1 MQLGLRYGDLFQMS
15 YITRDM
21 DAAVAHCEKELGITN
36 FSVMETGAPVLSGG
50 KVQEIRLNAAIA
62 NIGRHQFE
70 ILQPLSGPTHV
81 YTDAVDLD
89 AHIINFHHIAIAVR
103 GGYDRFQALL
113 AEVRESGDEI
123 AFLHPPE
130 DTGEEP
136 VVAFMYVDTRGRL
149 GHYTEYLWWSA
160 AMEGQPAIPKLD
172 A

>member
-1 MQLGLRYGDLFQMS
+1 MTIAERYGQLFQMS

-36 FSVMETGAPVLSGG
+36 FSVAETGAPVLSGG
-50 KVQEIRLNAAIA
+50 KVQEIRLVAAIA

-103 GGYDRFQALL
+103 GGYDKFQEVL
-113 AEVRESGDEI
+113 AEVRASGDEI
-123 AFLHPPE
+123 AFLHPPVE
-130 DTGEEP
+130 SNEEP
-136 VVAFMYVDTRGRL
+136 VVAFMYVDTRKRL
-149 GHYTEYLWWSA
+149 GHHTEYLWWSQ
-160 AMEGQPAIPKLD
+160 AMEGQPSIPNLD

>member
-36 FSVMETGAPVLSGG
+36 FTVGEATAPVLSGG
-50 KVQEIRLNAAIA
+50 KVQDLTLNTAIA

-81 YTDAVDLD
+81 YTDAVDLN

-103 GGYDRFQALL
+103 GGYDQFQKLL
-113 AEVRESGDEI
+113 AEVRASGDEI
-123 AFLHPPE
+123 AFLHPPV
-130 DTGEEP
+130 DQDEEP
-136 VVAFMYVDTRGRL
+136 MVAFIYVDTRKRL
-149 GHYTEYLWWSA
+149 GHHTEYLWWRSDMA
-160 AMEGQPAIPKLD
+160 GQPSIPNLE

>member
-36 FSVMETGAPVLSGG
+36 FTVAETGAPVLSGG
-50 KVQEIRLNAAIA
+50 RVQDLQLVAAIA

-89 AHIINFHHIAIAVR
+89 AHIINFHHVAIAVR
-103 GGYDRFQALL
+103 GGYDKFRELV
-113 AEVRESGDEI
+113 AEVRASGDEI
-123 AFLHPPE
+123 AFLHPPA
-130 DTGEEP
+130 DGVEEP
-136 VVAFMYVDTRGRL
+136 VVAFMYVDTRKRL
-149 GHYTEYLWWSA
+149 GHHTEYLWWSA
-160 AMEGQPAIPKLD
+160 VMNGHPSIPDLD

>member
-36 FSVMETGAPVLSGG
+36 FFVSETGAPVLSGG

-81 YTDAVDLD
+81 YTDAVDLN

-103 GGYDRFQALL
+103 GGYDQFKKVL
-113 AEVRESGDEI
+113 AEVRASGDEI
-123 AFLHPPE
+123 AFLHPPV
-130 DTGEEP
+130 DQDEEP
-136 VVAFMYVDTRGRL
+136 FVAFMYVDTRKRL
-149 GHYTEYLWWSA
+149 GHYTEYLWWSE
-160 AMEGQPAIPKLD
+160 AMKGQPSIPNLD